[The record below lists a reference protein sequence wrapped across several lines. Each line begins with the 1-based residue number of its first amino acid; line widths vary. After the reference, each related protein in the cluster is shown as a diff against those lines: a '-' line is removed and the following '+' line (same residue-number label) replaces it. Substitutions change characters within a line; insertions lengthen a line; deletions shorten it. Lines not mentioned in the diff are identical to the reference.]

1 MDELY
6 RIEKNIKSSYKLNI
20 ISHISRSMKFD
31 EESDSLSEN
40 FDDVEQ
46 LRDEVL
52 NLSASNQ
59 EIYTVNSKVQQ
70 SRRRRSSYFNLL

>member
-20 ISHISRSMKFD
+20 IAPISRSMKFD